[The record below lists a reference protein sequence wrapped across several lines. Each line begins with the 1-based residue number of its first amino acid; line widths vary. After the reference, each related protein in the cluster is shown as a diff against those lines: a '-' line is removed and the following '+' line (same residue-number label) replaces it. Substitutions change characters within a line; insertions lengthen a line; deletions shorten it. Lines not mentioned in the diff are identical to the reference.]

1 LPVILG
7 DKVVI
12 LREPCCH
19 SEGAIATEESP
30 VAGWQGERLQCAAL
44 SVQEEKIL
52 RRPKAEFHA
61 INGFDGRLRM
71 TAAGEL
77 NTEHLLAP
85 G

>member
-1 LPVILG
+1 MSPWMLACHFE
-7 DKVVI
+7 
-12 LREPCCH
+12 RQSCH

-61 INGFDGRLRM
+61 INCFDGLLRM
-71 TAAGEL
+71 TAAGIL